1 MSDLNEHNVKC
12 TKFTCI
18 ALAVAFAVL
27 ISGIVVYY
35 THANVYMSRNLAAKA
50 ELVRAQAEVETKR
63 SDAIRDLI
71 DNSSVN
77 PIAARCTIIGWSGPE
92 ETTVCALFT
101 KDVNILRD

>member
-27 ISGIVVYY
+27 VSGIVVYN

-50 ELVRAQAEVETKR
+50 ELVRAHAEVETKR
-63 SDAIRDLI
+63 SDAIQYLI
-71 DNSSVN
+71 DGSVN
-77 PIAARCTIIGWSGPE
+77 PIAARCAIIGWSGPE
-92 ETTVCALFT
+92 ETTICALFT
-101 KDVNILRD
+101 KEVNILRD